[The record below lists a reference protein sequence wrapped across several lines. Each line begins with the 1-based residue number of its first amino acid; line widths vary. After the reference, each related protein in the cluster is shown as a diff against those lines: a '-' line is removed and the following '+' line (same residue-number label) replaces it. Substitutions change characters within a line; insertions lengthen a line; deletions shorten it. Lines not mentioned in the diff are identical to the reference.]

1 MHRTHTLRVR
11 PIQRDGQVLVT
22 FALDGGLTD
31 EMKAVVSSGLRTVF
45 TYTVELKL
53 KVPAWVDR
61 TVATAVVST
70 TVDYDNLTRRHTVS
84 QARNGRVE
92 QSFVVEDPAEV
103 AQMVTNFER
112 LPLFDTKQL
121 EAESRVLRARAR
133 RCPSAQQRGAVAMV
147 RHRKRLRT
155 LHVHPQQLASR
166 SQANVRSPVELGTD
180 PHFHHRPQS
189 RSPAALT
196 LTQKVRRRIV
206 LCISDSAK
214 QH

>member
-1 MHRTHTLRVR
+1 MVVARLYTHKAGKAVSTLALLLATATSAFAQDPNSLRVR

-61 TVATAVVST
+61 TVATAVVSAS
-70 TVDYDNLTRRHTVS
+70 VDYDNLTRRHTVS
-84 QARNGRVE
+84 QAKNGRVE
-92 QSFVVEDPAEV
+92 QSFVVEDPAQV

-121 EAESRVLRARAR
+121 EANREYYVLVRADAR
-133 RCPSAQQRGAVAMV
+133 P
-147 RHRKRLRT
+147 
-155 LHVHPQQLASR
+155 R
-166 SQANVRSPVELGTD
+166 SS
-180 PHFHHRPQS
+180 
-189 RSPAALT
+189 AALWPWSGT
-196 LTQKVRRRIV
+196 ASGFARFTFIPNN
-206 LCISDSAK
+206 
-214 QH
+214 